1 MKKDYLESRRRNDED
16 AIGQYLSSMGHNV
29 ASALMA
35 GRETDYEE
43 TLSNTA
49 SATDDD
55 HETSSWVPDFENSVL
70 EVFENDNQ
78 AYAHR
83 KIGRKEVLPWKNKKC
98 PSCKLGFNTK

>member
-1 MKKDYLESRRRNDED
+1 
-16 AIGQYLSSMGHNV
+16 MGHNV

-78 AYAHR
+78 AYMHIE
-83 KIGRKEVLPWKNKKC
+83 K
-98 PSCKLGFNTK
+98 